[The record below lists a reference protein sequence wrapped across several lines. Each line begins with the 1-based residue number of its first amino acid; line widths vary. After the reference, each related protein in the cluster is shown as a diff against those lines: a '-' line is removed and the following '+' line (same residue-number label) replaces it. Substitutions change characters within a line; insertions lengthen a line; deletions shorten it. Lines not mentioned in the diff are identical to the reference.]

1 MIITPESSLC
11 YDLLAIQLD
20 DGLLDLSWS
29 INTDLLKSLIETEC
43 TKILDFQSIIDFDI
57 QIDTTNTFDS
67 INLHTYSFSQIDKKY
82 LGNIVYSAII
92 PFNKNKFEET
102 TYYFRIK
109 INSNPQSY
117 TAMINERQDIFILA
131 IQDNWSEPL
140 QFTIRKNYTKDIVET
155 MYRTVADF
163 NSYNKEA
170 KSANFYYLFQAFASA
185 LNEEFTYVQDLKDN
199 HFIDKALPD
208 DLKNSFGELF
218 KFMDVYGLSME
229 EYRRILKALIIG
241 YQHGGAWNYIKEVL
255 KYLMGYTPELF
266 TLKNFYPWVLRK
278 AEITGYYT
286 DGTPIY
292 NWNRPDPVNFEDRN
306 YYNADSNY
314 YLYIK
319 EYSQSK
325 DKNSVMLT
333 TGNEKLFT
341 FIVKT
346 DNFFNIN
353 IDENKV
359 KAILNILKSAYTKYS
374 LNIENYIEPISLD
387 NDILV
392 SDNEYLLANSSKT
405 LKY

>member
-29 INTDLLKSLIETEC
+29 LNADYLKSLIEAEC
-43 TKILDFQSIIDFDI
+43 TKILDFKNIVDFDI

-67 INLHTYSFSQIDKKY
+67 INLQTYNFSQIDKKY
-82 LGNIVYSAII
+82 VGNIVYSVVI

-102 TYYFRIK
+102 QYYFRVK
-109 INSNPQSY
+109 INSNSQAY
-117 TAMINERQDIFILA
+117 TAMINGRQNVFTLNIEDV
-131 IQDNWSEPL
+131 WTEPL
-140 QFTIRKNYTKDIVET
+140 QFTIRKNYTKDIIEI

-163 NSYNKEA
+163 NAYNKEA
-170 KSANFYYLFQAFASA
+170 KSANFYYLFQAFATT
-185 LNEEFTYVQDLKDN
+185 LNQEFTYVQNLKEN
-199 HFIDKALPD
+199 HFINKALPD

-218 KFMDVYGLSME
+218 KFTNVYGLSME
-229 EYRRILKALIIG
+229 EYRRILRTLIIG

-255 KYLMGYTPELF
+255 KYLIGYTPELF
-266 TLKNFYPWVLRK
+266 TLKNFYPWILRK
-278 AEITGYYT
+278 AEIVGYYT
-286 DGTPIY
+286 DGKPIY
-292 NWNRPDPVNFEDRN
+292 NWNRQDPENFEDRN

-314 YLYIK
+314 YLYVK
-319 EYSQSK
+319 EYSESK

-346 DNFFNIN
+346 DNFFNIH
-353 IDENKV
+353 IDEDKV
-359 KAILNILKSAYTKYS
+359 KNILNILKSSYTKYS
-374 LNIENYIEPISLD
+374 LNIEDYVEPISLD
-387 NDILV
+387 NDLLV
-392 SDNEYLLANSSKT
+392 NDNQYLLVNSSKT